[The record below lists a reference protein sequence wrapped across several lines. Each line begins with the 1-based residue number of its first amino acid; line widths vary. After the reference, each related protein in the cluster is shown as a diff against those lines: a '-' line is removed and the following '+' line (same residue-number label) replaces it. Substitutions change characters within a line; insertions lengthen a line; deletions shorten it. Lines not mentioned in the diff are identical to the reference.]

1 MWLEAGL
8 GRLVDD
14 FWGALPYDPPAFPR
28 DLSRVASM
36 ALPVVTKELPHL
48 SLKGVNRWLSERNM
62 AESVSGPDRLLRGCM
77 LAYGGYGI
85 VLADSNDPADEK
97 RFTVAHEL
105 AHFLI
110 DYSEPRVRAIEALGD
125 EIIPVL
131 DGLRAATRVER
142 LHAIL
147 STVPLGLHVELM
159 ERTTAGGYTA
169 KATLD
174 AEDRADRLALEL
186 LAPADDALD
195 AMSDLIES
203 SGLSHGSRR
212 VRATRLL
219 ASRYG
224 LPEAQARDYARLLLK
239 DVERGSSFQD
249 WIGIVK

>member
-1 MWLEAGL
+1 VAGSRIA
-8 GRLVDD
+8 RLVDD

-36 ALPVVTKELPHL
+36 ALPVVAKELPHL
-48 SLKGVNRWLSERNM
+48 SLKSVNRWLGERNM
-62 AESVSGPDRLLRGCM
+62 AENISGPNRLLRGCM

-105 AHFLI
+105 THFLI
-110 DYSEPRVRAIEALGD
+110 DYSQPRARAIEALG
-125 EIIPVL
+125 EGIIPVL
-131 DGLRAATRVER
+131 DGLRDATRVER
-142 LHAIL
+142 LHAVL

-159 ERTTAGGYTA
+159 ERTTVGGYTA

-186 LAPADDALD
+186 LAPAEDALE

-203 SGLSHGSRR
+203 SGLSRNSRR
-212 VRATRLL
+212 VQATRLL

-239 DVERGSSFQD
+239 DVERGSSFQN
-249 WIGIVK
+249 WIGIVR